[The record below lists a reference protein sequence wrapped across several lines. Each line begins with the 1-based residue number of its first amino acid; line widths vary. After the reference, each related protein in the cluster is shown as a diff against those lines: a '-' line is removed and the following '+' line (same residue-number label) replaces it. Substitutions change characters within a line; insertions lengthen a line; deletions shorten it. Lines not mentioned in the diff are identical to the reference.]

1 MALTWSDLNDRRCT
15 SGVDRAQ
22 PMPGQSMG
30 TSLVPR
36 PRLAFSGLQYGNA
49 EATRGLWGVLPPKI
63 LKFLS
68 FLGRLWGYFRPYHR
82 LELEHF
88 DNAFATNLRARSV
101 RSL

>member
-1 MALTWSDLNDRRCT
+1 VYTTFAS
-15 SGVDRAQ
+15 
-22 PMPGQSMG
+22 
-30 TSLVPR
+30 SLVPR

-49 EATRGLWGVLPPKI
+49 EATRGGLGVDPPENI
-63 LKFLS
+63 S
-68 FLGRLWGYFRPYHR
+68 FLGQFWGYFSPYRR